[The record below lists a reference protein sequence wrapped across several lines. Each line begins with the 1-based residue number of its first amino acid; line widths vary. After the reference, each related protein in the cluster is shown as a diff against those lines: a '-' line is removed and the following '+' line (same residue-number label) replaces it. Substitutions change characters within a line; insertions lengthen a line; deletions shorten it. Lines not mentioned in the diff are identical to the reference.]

1 MWRTVAWATT
11 RSPPSRAGDAVLGPG
26 DPLPFEPV
34 NAGGQAPCL
43 IVCDHAS
50 AAIPE
55 ALGGLGVD
63 PRHRLAHIA
72 WDIGAAAIA
81 RRLAALFDAP
91 ALLAGY
97 SRLVVDCNR
106 HLDDPT
112 AFVQTSDG
120 IAVPGNA
127 AMTGDERARRIARI
141 YRPYHGAIDEALDR
155 FQQAGTVPALVSCH
169 TMTDRLRGAP
179 RRRQEIA
186 VCWALD
192 DRIAAPLLARLEA
205 RADLVVGDNEP
216 YGLDPGKDYTT
227 PQHAMRRGLPHLQ
240 FEVRQDLVA
249 SETDAAAWAA
259 IIHELAGDL
268 IADPELRRVRL
279 YWP

>member
-1 MWRTVAWATT
+1 MLGAED
-11 RSPPSRAGDAVLGPG
+11 PPPFQ
-26 DPLPFEPV
+26 PL
-34 NAGGQAPCL
+34 NGGGRAPCL

-50 AAIPE
+50 AIVPQ
-55 ALGGLGVD
+55 ALGTLGI
-63 PRHRLAHIA
+63 PRCHRFEHIA

-106 HLDDPT
+106 HLDDPS
-112 AFVQTSDG
+112 AFTQISDG

-127 AMTGDERARRIARI
+127 AMSDDQRARRIARI
-141 YRPYHGAIDEALDR
+141 YRPYHRAIDDALDR
-155 FQQAGTVPALVSCH
+155 FQQAGTVPVLISCH
-169 TMTDRLRGAP
+169 TMTDSLRGHP
-179 RRRQEIA
+179 RRPQDIA
-186 VCWALD
+186 ICWALD

-205 RADLVVGDNEP
+205 RQDLTVGDNTP

-227 PQHAMRRGLPHLQ
+227 PEHAMRRGLPHLQ

-249 SETDAAAWAA
+249 SDAAADAWARL
-259 IIHELAGDL
+259 IFDLTRDL
-268 IADPELRRVRL
+268 IADPELRRVKL